1 MKITIEGFSQIELV
15 KRGLD
20 LQDAL
25 ILRYF
30 VDFKESGNMYSE
42 IIGTE
47 KFYWVKYEELIEN
60 LPILNIKKDTLR
72 RRFFKM
78 AEIGIL
84 KQYTKKEKGTWS
96 MYAIGEEFK
105 ALIDI
110 KLEDYGKNSAG
121 GTEKISDP
129 CGKKVGTKNSSFNNS
144 SIKKTQKQITNFG
157 LSKKEKAILFTATIE
172 KVILTKYFIRELAS
186 KYTLEK
192 CQELI
197 IETAKVK
204 RGQEVE
210 SDGAYIRGILKRQGL
225 VKPKKKPVE
234 PVKKIEN
241 KVSEEPKVKTSK
253 DEIVTEFLKE
263 TGYSM
268 NNLPNFQKNI
278 LNGTLKR
285 SGYEIIE

>member
-42 IIGTE
+42 IVGTE

-96 MYAIGEEFK
+96 MYTIGEEFK

-121 GTEKISDP
+121 DEEKKSDP

-144 SIKKTQKQITNFG
+144 SIKKTQKPITDFG
-157 LSKKEKAILFTATIE
+157 MSKKEKAILFTATIE
-172 KVILTKYFIRELAS
+172 KVVLTKYFIKELAS
-186 KYTLEK
+186 RYTLEK
-192 CQELI
+192 VQEFI
-197 IETAKVK
+197 IETAKAKKV
-204 RGQEVE
+204 QEVK
-210 SDGAYIRGILKRQGL
+210 SDGAYIRGIIKKQGL
-225 VKPKKKPVE
+225 TKSKKKPAAPSKKVE
-234 PVKKIEN
+234 E
-241 KVSEEPKVKTSK
+241 KVIEEPKGKTSRT
-253 DEIVTEFLKE
+253 DFIKE
-263 TGYSM
+263 YLQGRKLEQLTT
-268 NNLPNFQKNI
+268 LEKQI
-278 LNGTLKR
+278 LNKTLGR
-285 SGYEIIE
+285 MSYEQIS